1 MYSNVI
7 QKLWVVKWKTVAGCF
22 THSLEA
28 LPSSFL
34 AFKEL
39 NFRHARIRLSFVSVC
54 LFTKS
59 HTVQARIG
67 FNRGSIVL
75 SVSGR
80 GLDIGSRRDMFM

>member
-28 LPSSFL
+28 LPSFL

-39 NFRHARIRLSFVSVC
+39 NFDMQEFGCLLSLFVC
-54 LFTKS
+54 L
-59 HTVQARIG
+59 
-67 FNRGSIVL
+67 
-75 SVSGR
+75 
-80 GLDIGSRRDMFM
+80 

>member
-28 LPSSFL
+28 LPSFS

-39 NFRHARIRLSFVSVC
+39 NFDMQEFGCLLSPFVC
-54 LFTKS
+54 L
-59 HTVQARIG
+59 
-67 FNRGSIVL
+67 
-75 SVSGR
+75 
-80 GLDIGSRRDMFM
+80 RRVTLRRQGKDLTEGALFCQ